1 MKNALIKLV
10 SLMVLSVA
18 ILTSLI
24 LSVVIEER
32 CEKIKE
38 EKKEEERM
46 EQQIML
52 NESYNY
58 QQRIEETE
66 VVYETEKEIEEKIEL
81 SEEEKQRYYED
92 KKEEIM
98 SVYRY
103 YMYFKCGRRYRGHA
117 MNNFERNEN
126 GDEQEFAVKCVC
138 VSYLNDMELP
148 LELED
153 MRDELI
159 SIMDENYLIKIDYS
173 KQYKYF
179 VLPKDSL
186 EARKIY
192 QENYTDEKYEEIFS
206 GIEAFKNTCNIFIPT
221 KIY

>member
-18 ILTSLI
+18 IPTSLI

-38 EKKEEERM
+38 EKEEEERM

-103 YMYFKCGRRYRGHA
+103 YMYFKCNR
-117 MNNFERNEN
+117 
-126 GDEQEFAVKCVC
+126 
-138 VSYLNDMELP
+138 
-148 LELED
+148 
-153 MRDELI
+153 
-159 SIMDENYLIKIDYS
+159 
-173 KQYKYF
+173 
-179 VLPKDSL
+179 
-186 EARKIY
+186 
-192 QENYTDEKYEEIFS
+192 
-206 GIEAFKNTCNIFIPT
+206 
-221 KIY
+221 